1 MKYDFST
8 YILDKL
14 NEADEKKKKEPNITI
29 NKDGNKKVVISSDTT
44 EKELANF
51 FKKHIDDIE
60 IKDEGDKKVYVFN
73 GEQGEYTFENKP
85 NLPFDK
91 IYKKA
96 LEDSKDGDNKLKSL
110 DKDGFELL
118 GKTIAY
124 RSALTVWNIINNSGD
139 DFKQAALDV
148 FKDNS
153 EYSIKQLE
161 NLDSLLDYSAA
172 VGVVKDKKNRLDKND
187 ANYETLL
194 KKCNDAEAKLTTK
207 ENYTTIQQIKK
218 DYEKEFK
225 DKRDVYEKAFNDG
238 MAEQKKD
245 MQAKDYK
252 WKDPA
257 TGQPP
262 KGKLAKSNQA
272 ADAIFKSIQSGVEKA
287 DEFAKKQQGLD
298 KAILSLAVMGVKGMM
313 FGGKMLK
320 KLLTGFLKKTNL
332 KDIMRY
338 TAKFNDVKGKIKVFK
353 KEYDEWKKYND
364 AQQQKK
370 EKTDEEKKEEEDRKK
385 TISMKLSELMNT
397 HVIPYYYC
405 KMAIIVACFENI
417 EGKYII
423 RQENNKW
430 STYNS
435 GSGRLTIIEDNA
447 ILMERILEVVND
459 LLVKKGVFETLKDES
474 SADAFKGIPKDLKY
488 KKEYADNLLKWKDKI
503 KSVSTVSKF
512 NKDNLK
518 NILKVYNEKVIVN
531 SFASYEEFA
540 KYVPEAQGLV
550 KLHDIPVAKEIVIKF
565 DGDEDAG
572 IPGIVTGAKKE
583 NKQEENKDNGVD
595 KEQINKDYKEISAA
609 LDELKNVNELNK
621 VNDKFDTINSKVNDT
636 IDQLKGVVKND
647 KESDEAKKKKLEE
660 LLMAKTTIDK
670 VIAIKAVMNNY
681 NLTESVAM
689 NEIIKLLNEDEDE
702 NAEAKTPDVG
712 SIKNEI
718 SEIIGGDITIDNASS
733 FTEKSNKVYNEIDA
747 LYKAQNDDTKKKLE
761 EYKDKPLQLLYAI
774 GSINGEKK
782 DQAPVD
788 VNQTQDAINK
798 TKQAIETAENTDIIF
813 NDEYYNE
820 LKGELKGVYST
831 IEEMTKNNDELLQAF
846 LDIKID
852 DEIKDELLPNLWHY
866 KCFLTIISQKKGE
879 EKKELKDSYNPF
891 YAHDMLVLLEA
902 ETEENKDN
910 NNVVEA
916 LKAKTKT
923 IKEILAKQDV
933 AEFNKAYKVW
943 KDEINQLLEKF
954 DKIENKDKLTD
965 PLQKLSAMGNYI
977 KNKPDEKKE
986 ENPQPAEE
994 GAKSE
999 ESEKSAENQ
1008 KS

>member
-8 YILDKL
+8 YILNKL
-14 NEADEKKKKEPNITI
+14 NEDKKEQHITI
-29 NKDGNKKVVISSDTT
+29 NKDGNKKVVISSDTN

-124 RSALTVWNIINNSGD
+124 RSALTVLNIINNSGD

-148 FKDNS
+148 FKDNT

-172 VGVVKDKKNRLDKND
+172 IGVVKDKKTRLDKND

-313 FGGKMLK
+313 FGGKVLK
-320 KLLTGFLKKTNL
+320 KLINGFFKHTNIKGAL
-332 KDIMRY
+332 RHS
-338 TAKFNDVKGKIKVFK
+338 AKFNDVVKKIDIFK
-353 KEYDEWKKYND
+353 KEYDEYKKNGGGGSGKD
-364 AQQQKK
+364 DK
-370 EKTDEEKKEEEDRKK
+370 EKTDEQKKADDDKKK
-385 TISMKLSELMNT
+385 TILMKFAELMNT
-397 HVIPYYYC
+397 HLIPYYYC
-405 KMAIIVACFENI
+405 KLSFIVASVENL

-423 RQENNKW
+423 KQENNLW
-430 STYNS
+430 NTLNSST
-435 GSGRLTIIEDNA
+435 GRVTIIEDNA
-447 ILMERILEVVND
+447 ILIKRLLKVVED
-459 LLVKKGVFETLKDES
+459 KLSDPLKEFGNEPCT
-474 SADAFKGIPKDLKY
+474 DAFKSIPTDFTF
-488 KKEYADNLLKWKDKI
+488 KKTYLDNFLKWVDRIKDVKMQKMDIQRNGFKKDKLKNLDKI
-503 KSVSTVSKF
+503 YNEAVIKTKFNSYQEFLTYVQTVKKSVEQCDLPVAY
-512 NKDNLK
+512 NLK
-518 NILKVYNEKVIVN
+518 FTFE
-531 SFASYEEFA
+531 
-540 KYVPEAQGLV
+540 
-550 KLHDIPVAKEIVIKF
+550 
-565 DGDEDAG
+565 GDEDAG
-572 IPGIVTGAKKE
+572 VPGVITGAKKE
-583 NKQEENKDNGVD
+583 TEENKENGVD
-595 KEQINKDYKEISAA
+595 KEQINKNYKEINAA

-636 IDQLKGVVKND
+636 VDQLKGVVKND
-647 KESDEAKKKKLEE
+647 KESDEAKKKKLED

-689 NEIIKLLNEDEDE
+689 NEIIKLLNED
-702 NAEAKTPDVG
+702 AEGTPDIG
-712 SIKNEI
+712 SIKKEI
-718 SEIIGGDITIDNASS
+718 SEIIDGDITLDNASQ
-733 FTEKSNKVYNEIDA
+733 FTDKSKKVYDEIEG
-747 LYKAQNDDTKKKLE
+747 LYNKLNDDSKKNLE
-761 EYKDKPLQLLYAI
+761 KYKDKPLQLLYAI
-774 GSINGEKK
+774 GTINGEKK
-782 DQAPVD
+782 EQTPVD
-788 VNQTQDAINK
+788 ANKTQEVINN
-798 TKQAIETAENTDIIF
+798 TKQAIETAEDTDIIF
-813 NDEYYNE
+813 TDEYYDK
-820 LKGELKGVYST
+820 LKGELKEVYSK
-831 IEEMTKNNDELLQAF
+831 IDEMTKNNDELLQAF
-846 LDIKID
+846 LEIKID

-866 KCFLTIISQKKGE
+866 KRFLTIISQKKE
-879 EKKELKDSYNPF
+879 EGKKELKDSYNPF

-923 IKEILAKQDV
+923 IKEILSQQDM

-943 KDEINQLLEKF
+943 KNEINQLLEKF

-977 KNKPDEKKE
+977 KNKPEEKKE
-986 ENPQPAEE
+986 ENPQPAKE

-999 ESEKSAENQ
+999 ES
-1008 KS
+1008 

>member
-8 YILDKL
+8 YLAKAL
-14 NEADEKKKKEPNITI
+14 NETVKQPTY
-29 NKDGNKKVVISSDTT
+29 DTV
-44 EKELANF
+44 
-51 FKKHIDDIE
+51 DDI
-60 IKDEGDKKVYVFN
+60 
-73 GEQGEYTFENKP
+73 
-85 NLPFDK
+85 
-91 IYKKA
+91 KKA
-96 LEDSKDGDNKLKSL
+96 LDRWVADDGEMYNAQNQDKISDDTLLKLKKSKAWKEFLKNADKKYKDRIDIIKEL
-110 DKDGFELL
+110 DTNKEQKTKALNKDGFELL

-172 VGVVKDKKNRLDKND
+172 VNVIKEKKNRLDKNEE
-187 ANYETLL
+187 NYESLL
-194 KKCNDAEAKLTTK
+194 KKYNDTETKLATK

-218 DYEKEFK
+218 GYEKEFK

-257 TGQPP
+257 TGLPP

-272 ADAIFKSIQSGVEKA
+272 ADAIFKAIQSGVEKA
-287 DEFAKKQQGLD
+287 DEFAKRQQGMD
-298 KAILSLAVMGVKGMM
+298 KVILTLAVIGVKGMM

-338 TAKFNDVKGKIKVFK
+338 TAKFNDVKDKINVFK

-364 AQQQKK
+364 AQKQKK
-370 EKTDEEKKEEEDRKK
+370 DKTDDEKKEEENRKK

-405 KMAIIVACFENI
+405 KMAIIVACFENV

-423 RQENNKW
+423 KQENNKW

-459 LLVKKGVFETLKDES
+459 QLVKKGVFETLKDEYS
-474 SADAFKGIPKDLKY
+474 TDAFKGIPKDLIY
-488 KKEYADNLLKWKDKI
+488 KKDYADELLKWKDKI

-518 NILKVYNEKVIVN
+518 NILNVYNEKVIVN
-531 SFASYEEFA
+531 GFASYAEFA
-540 KYVPEAQGLV
+540 EYVPTAQGLV

-572 IPGIVTGAKKE
+572 IPGIITGAKKE
-583 NKQEENKDNGVD
+583 NNQEEQNPEEQENNGID
-595 KEQINKDYKEISAA
+595 KEQINKDYKEINAA
-609 LDELKNVNELNK
+609 LEELKNVNELNK

-636 IDQLKGVVKND
+636 VDQLKGVVD
-647 KESDEAKKKKLEE
+647 KETDEAKKKKLKE
-660 LLMAKTTIDK
+660 LLMAKTSIDK

-681 NLTESVAM
+681 KLTESVAM
-689 NEIIKLLNEDEDE
+689 NEIIRLLNED
-702 NAEAKTPDVG
+702 AEEGIEEKTPDIEV
-712 SIKNEI
+712 IKKKI
-718 SEIIGGDITIDNASS
+718 SEIIGGDITLDNASEY
-733 FTEKSNKVYNEIDA
+733 TKKSEDVYKKIAD
-747 LYKAQNDDTKKKLE
+747 LYNAQNDDTKKKLE
-761 EYKDKPLQLLYAI
+761 EYKDKPLQLLYSLGA
-774 GSINGEKK
+774 INGEKK
-782 DQAPVD
+782 EQTPVD
-788 VNQTQDAINK
+788 TNQTQEAINK
-798 TKQAIETAENTDIIF
+798 TKQAIETAEDTDTIF
-813 NDEYYNE
+813 TDKYYDE
-820 LKGELKGVYST
+820 LKGELKDVYST
-831 IEEMTKNNDELLQAF
+831 IDKMTKNNNELLQAF

-852 DEIKDELLPNLWHY
+852 DDIKDELLPQLWHY
-866 KCFLTIISQKKGE
+866 KRFLTILFEKQKEAKKQE
-879 EKKELKDSYNPF
+879 EGKKESYNPF

-916 LKAKTKT
+916 LKAKTKA
-923 IKEILAKQDV
+923 IKEILAQKDM

-943 KDEINQLLEKF
+943 KDEINKLLEKF

-977 KNKPDEKKE
+977 KNKPEVKKKE
-986 ENPQPAEE
+986 TTQPAEE
-994 GAKSE
+994 G
-999 ESEKSAENQ
+999 
-1008 KS
+1008 

>member
-1 MKYDFST
+1 MPKKWHCFLYSNKYSMKYDFST
-8 YILDKL
+8 YLAKAL
-14 NEADEKKKKEPNITI
+14 NEKVKQPSYDTVDDIKTALDRWVADDGEMYNAQNQDKISDDTLLKLKKSKAWKEFLKNADKKY
-29 NKDGNKKVVISSDTT
+29 KDRIDII
-44 EKELANF
+44 KELDTN
-51 FKKHIDDIE
+51 K
-60 IKDEGDKKVYVFN
+60 
-73 GEQGEYTFENKP
+73 EQKA
-85 NLPFDK
+85 
-91 IYKKA
+91 KA
-96 LEDSKDGDNKLKSL
+96 LN
-110 DKDGFELL
+110 KDGFELL

-172 VGVVKDKKNRLDKND
+172 VNVIKEKKNRLDKNEE
-187 ANYETLL
+187 NYESLL
-194 KKCNDAEAKLTTK
+194 KKYNDTEAKLTTK

-257 TGQPP
+257 TGLPP

-287 DEFAKKQQGLD
+287 DEFAKRQQGMD
-298 KAILSLAVMGVKGMM
+298 KVILTLAVMGVKGMM

-338 TAKFNDVKGKIKVFK
+338 TAKFNDVKDKINVFK

-364 AQQQKK
+364 AQKQKK
-370 EKTDEEKKEEEDRKK
+370 DKTDDEKKEEEDRKK

-423 RQENNKW
+423 KQENNKW

-459 LLVKKGVFETLKDES
+459 QLVKKGVFETLKDEYS
-474 SADAFKGIPKDLKY
+474 TDAFKGIPKDLIY
-488 KKEYADNLLKWKDKI
+488 KKDYADKLLKWKDKI

-518 NILKVYNEKVIVN
+518 NILNVYNEKVIVN
-531 SFASYEEFA
+531 GFASYAEFA
-540 KYVPEAQGLV
+540 EYVPEAQGLV
-550 KLHDIPVAKEIVIKF
+550 ELHDIPVAKEIVIKF

-572 IPGIVTGAKKE
+572 IPGIISGAKKE
-583 NKQEENKDNGVD
+583 NNQEEQNPEEQENNGID
-595 KEQINKDYKEISAA
+595 KEQINKDYKEINAA
-609 LDELKNVNELNK
+609 LEELKNVNELNK

-636 IDQLKGVVKND
+636 VDQLKGVVD
-647 KESDEAKKKKLEE
+647 KETDEAKKKKLKE
-660 LLMAKTTIDK
+660 LLMAKTSIDK

-681 NLTESVAM
+681 KLTESVAM
-689 NEIIKLLNEDEDE
+689 NEIIRLLNED
-702 NAEAKTPDVG
+702 AEEGTEEKTPDIEV
-712 SIKNEI
+712 IKKKI
-718 SEIIGGDITIDNASS
+718 SEIIGGDITLDNASEY
-733 FTEKSNKVYNEIDA
+733 TKKSEDVYKKIAD
-747 LYKAQNDDTKKKLE
+747 LYNAQNDDTKKKLE
-761 EYKDKPLQLLYAI
+761 EYKDKPLQLLYSLGA
-774 GSINGEKK
+774 INGEKK
-782 DQAPVD
+782 EQTPVD
-788 VNQTQDAINK
+788 TNQTQEAINK
-798 TKQAIETAENTDIIF
+798 TKQAIETAEDTDTIF
-813 NDEYYNE
+813 TDKYYDE
-820 LKGELKGVYST
+820 LKGELKDVYST
-831 IEEMTKNNDELLQAF
+831 IDKMTKNNNELLQAF
-846 LDIKID
+846 LNIKID
-852 DEIKDELLPNLWHY
+852 DDIKDELLPQLWHY
-866 KCFLTIISQKKGE
+866 KRFLTILFEKQKEAKKQE
-879 EKKELKDSYNPF
+879 EGKKESYNPF

-916 LKAKTKT
+916 LKAKTKA
-923 IKEILAKQDV
+923 IKEILAQQDMP
-933 AEFNKAYKVW
+933 EFNKAYKVW
-943 KDEINQLLEKF
+943 KDEINKLLEKF

-977 KNKPDEKKE
+977 KNKPEVKKKE
-986 ENPQPAEE
+986 TPQPAEE
-994 GAKSE
+994 G
-999 ESEKSAENQ
+999 
-1008 KS
+1008 

>member
-1 MKYDFST
+1 MFIVHKYSMKYDFST
-8 YILDKL
+8 YLAKAL
-14 NEADEKKKKEPNITI
+14 NEKVKQPSYDTVDDIKTALDRWVADDGEMYNAQNQDKISDDTLLKLKKSKAWKEFLKNADKKY
-29 NKDGNKKVVISSDTT
+29 KDRIDII
-44 EKELANF
+44 KELDTN
-51 FKKHIDDIE
+51 K
-60 IKDEGDKKVYVFN
+60 
-73 GEQGEYTFENKP
+73 EQKA
-85 NLPFDK
+85 
-91 IYKKA
+91 KA
-96 LEDSKDGDNKLKSL
+96 LN
-110 DKDGFELL
+110 KDGFELL

-172 VGVVKDKKNRLDKND
+172 VNVIKEKKNRLDKNEE
-187 ANYETLL
+187 NYESLL
-194 KKCNDAEAKLTTK
+194 KKYNDTETKLATK

-218 DYEKEFK
+218 GYEKEFK

-257 TGQPP
+257 TGLPP

-272 ADAIFKSIQSGVEKA
+272 ADAIFKAIQNGVEKA
-287 DEFAKKQQGLD
+287 DEFAKRQQGMD
-298 KAILSLAVMGVKGMM
+298 KVILTLAVIGVKGMM

-332 KDIMRY
+332 KDLMRY
-338 TAKFNDVKGKIKVFK
+338 TAKFNDVKDKINVFK

-370 EKTDEEKKEEEDRKK
+370 EKTDDEKKEEENRKK

-405 KMAIIVACFENI
+405 KMAIIVACFENV

-423 RQENNKW
+423 KQENNKW

-459 LLVKKGVFETLKDES
+459 QLVKKGVFETLKDEYS
-474 SADAFKGIPKDLKY
+474 TDAFKGIPKDLIY
-488 KKEYADNLLKWKDKI
+488 KKDYADKLLKWKDKI

-518 NILKVYNEKVIVN
+518 NILNVYNEKVIVN
-531 SFASYEEFA
+531 GFASYAEFA
-540 KYVPEAQGLV
+540 EYVPTAQGLV

-572 IPGIVTGAKKE
+572 IPGIITGAKKE
-583 NKQEENKDNGVD
+583 NNQEEQNPEEQENNGID
-595 KEQINKDYKEISAA
+595 KEQINKDYKEINAA
-609 LDELKNVNELNK
+609 LEELKNVNELNK

-636 IDQLKGVVKND
+636 VDQLKGVVD
-647 KESDEAKKKKLEE
+647 KETDEAKKKKLKE
-660 LLMAKTTIDK
+660 LLMAKTSIDK

-681 NLTESVAM
+681 KLTESVAM
-689 NEIIKLLNEDEDE
+689 NEIIRLLNED
-702 NAEAKTPDVG
+702 AEEGTEEKTPDIEV
-712 SIKNEI
+712 IKKEI
-718 SEIIGGDITIDNASS
+718 SEIIGGDITLDNASEY
-733 FTEKSNKVYNEIDA
+733 TKKSEDVYKKIAD
-747 LYKAQNDDTKKKLE
+747 LYNAQNDDTKKKLE
-761 EYKDKPLQLLYAI
+761 EYKDKPLQLLYSLGA
-774 GSINGEKK
+774 INGEKK
-782 DQAPVD
+782 EQTPVD
-788 VNQTQDAINK
+788 TNQTQEAINK
-798 TKQAIETAENTDIIF
+798 TKQAIETAEDTDTIF
-813 NDEYYNE
+813 TDKYYDE
-820 LKGELKGVYST
+820 LKGELKDVYST
-831 IEEMTKNNDELLQAF
+831 IDKMTKNNNELLQAF

-852 DEIKDELLPNLWHY
+852 DDIKDELLPQLWHY
-866 KCFLTIISQKKGE
+866 KRFLTILFEKQKEAKKQE
-879 EKKELKDSYNPF
+879 EGKKESYNPF

-916 LKAKTKT
+916 LKAKTKA
-923 IKEILAKQDV
+923 IKEILAQQDMP
-933 AEFNKAYKVW
+933 EFNKAYKVW
-943 KDEINQLLEKF
+943 KDEINKLLEKF

-977 KNKPDEKKE
+977 KNKPEVKKKE
-986 ENPQPAEE
+986 TPQPAEE
-994 GAKSE
+994 G
-999 ESEKSAENQ
+999 
-1008 KS
+1008 

>member
-1 MKYDFST
+1 MFIVHKYSMKYDFST
-8 YILDKL
+8 YLAKAL
-14 NEADEKKKKEPNITI
+14 NEKVKQPSYDTVDDIKTALDRWVADDGEMYNAQNQDKISDDTLLKLKKSKAWKEFLKNADKKY
-29 NKDGNKKVVISSDTT
+29 KDRIDII
-44 EKELANF
+44 KELDTN
-51 FKKHIDDIE
+51 K
-60 IKDEGDKKVYVFN
+60 
-73 GEQGEYTFENKP
+73 EQKA
-85 NLPFDK
+85 
-91 IYKKA
+91 KA
-96 LEDSKDGDNKLKSL
+96 LN
-110 DKDGFELL
+110 KDGFELL

-172 VGVVKDKKNRLDKND
+172 VNVIKEKKNRLDKNEE
-187 ANYETLL
+187 NYESLL
-194 KKCNDAEAKLTTK
+194 KKYNDTETKLATK

-218 DYEKEFK
+218 GYEKEFK

-257 TGQPP
+257 TGLPP

-272 ADAIFKSIQSGVEKA
+272 ADAIFKAIQSGVEKA
-287 DEFAKKQQGLD
+287 DEFAKRQQGMD
-298 KAILSLAVMGVKGMM
+298 KVILTLAVIGVKGMM

-338 TAKFNDVKGKIKVFK
+338 TAKFNDVKDKINVFK

-370 EKTDEEKKEEEDRKK
+370 EKTDDEKKEEENRKK

-423 RQENNKW
+423 KQENNKW

-459 LLVKKGVFETLKDES
+459 QLVKKGVFETLKDES
-474 SADAFKGIPKDLKY
+474 STDAFKGIPKDLKY
-488 KKEYADNLLKWKDKI
+488 KKEYADKLLKWKDKI

-518 NILKVYNEKVIVN
+518 NILNVYNEKVIVN
-531 SFASYEEFA
+531 GFASYAEFA
-540 KYVPEAQGLV
+540 EYVPTAQGLV

-572 IPGIVTGAKKE
+572 IPGIITGAKKE
-583 NKQEENKDNGVD
+583 NNQEEQNPEEQENNGID
-595 KEQINKDYKEISAA
+595 KEQINKDYKEINAA
-609 LDELKNVNELNK
+609 LEELKNVNELNK

-636 IDQLKGVVKND
+636 VDQLKGVVD
-647 KESDEAKKKKLEE
+647 KETDEAKKKKLKE
-660 LLMAKTTIDK
+660 LLMAKTSIDK

-681 NLTESVAM
+681 KLTESVAM
-689 NEIIKLLNEDEDE
+689 NEIIRLLNED
-702 NAEAKTPDVG
+702 AEEGTEEKTPDIEV
-712 SIKNEI
+712 IKKEI
-718 SEIIGGDITIDNASS
+718 SEIIGGDITLDNASEY
-733 FTEKSNKVYNEIDA
+733 TKKSEDVYKKIAD
-747 LYKAQNDDTKKKLE
+747 LYNAQNDDTKKKLE
-761 EYKDKPLQLLYAI
+761 EYKDKPLQLLYSLGA
-774 GSINGEKK
+774 INGEKK
-782 DQAPVD
+782 EQTPVD
-788 VNQTQDAINK
+788 TNQTQEAINK
-798 TKQAIETAENTDIIF
+798 TKQAIETAEDTDTIF
-813 NDEYYNE
+813 TDKYYDE
-820 LKGELKGVYST
+820 LKGELKDVYST
-831 IEEMTKNNDELLQAF
+831 IDKMTKNNNELLQAF

-852 DEIKDELLPNLWHY
+852 DDIKDELLPQLWHY
-866 KCFLTIISQKKGE
+866 KRFLTILFEKQKEAKKQE
-879 EKKELKDSYNPF
+879 EGKKESYNPF

-916 LKAKTKT
+916 LKAKTKA
-923 IKEILAKQDV
+923 IKEILAQQDMP
-933 AEFNKAYKVW
+933 EFNKAYKVW
-943 KDEINQLLEKF
+943 KDEINKLLEKF

-977 KNKPDEKKE
+977 KNKPEVKKKE
-986 ENPQPAEE
+986 TPQPAEE
-994 GAKSE
+994 G
-999 ESEKSAENQ
+999 
-1008 KS
+1008 

>member
-1 MKYDFST
+1 MVHKYNMKYDFST
-8 YILDKL
+8 YILNKL
-14 NEADEKKKKEPNITI
+14 NEAGEKKKVNVFDTDESAKTKTFALTDKDSVEDWIEKNYKNITL
-29 NKDGNKKVVISSDTT
+29 KKGNLIYTSPENNEEYTLKSKFDI
-44 EKELANF
+44 KEMYN
-51 FKKHIDDIE
+51 E
-60 IKDEGDKKVYVFN
+60 IKGSAVDKA
-73 GEQGEYTFENKP
+73 
-85 NLPFDK
+85 
-91 IYKKA
+91 KA
-96 LEDSKDGDNKLKSL
+96 LN
-110 DKDGFELL
+110 KDGFELL

-172 VGVVKDKKNRLDKND
+172 IGVVKDKKNRLDKND
-187 ANYETLL
+187 ANYNSLL
-194 KKCNDAEAKLTTK
+194 KKCNDTEAKLATK

-262 KGKLAKSNQA
+262 KGKIAKSNQA

-298 KAILSLAVMGVKGMM
+298 KAILTLAVIGVKGMM

-338 TAKFNDVKGKIKVFK
+338 TAKFNDVKDKINVFK

-370 EKTDEEKKEEEDRKK
+370 EKTDNEKKEEENRKK
-385 TISMKLSELMNT
+385 TISMKLAELMNT

-423 RQENNKW
+423 KQENNKW

-447 ILMERILEVVND
+447 ILMERILEVVQNQ
-459 LLVKKGVFETLKDES
+459 LVKGGVFETLKDES

-518 NILKVYNEKVIVN
+518 NILNVYNEKVIVN
-531 SFASYEEFA
+531 GFASYAEFA
-540 KYVPEAQGLV
+540 EYVPTAQGLV

-572 IPGIVTGAKKE
+572 
-583 NKQEENKDNGVD
+583 
-595 KEQINKDYKEISAA
+595 
-609 LDELKNVNELNK
+609 
-621 VNDKFDTINSKVNDT
+621 
-636 IDQLKGVVKND
+636 
-647 KESDEAKKKKLEE
+647 
-660 LLMAKTTIDK
+660 
-670 VIAIKAVMNNY
+670 
-681 NLTESVAM
+681 
-689 NEIIKLLNEDEDE
+689 
-702 NAEAKTPDVG
+702 
-712 SIKNEI
+712 
-718 SEIIGGDITIDNASS
+718 
-733 FTEKSNKVYNEIDA
+733 
-747 LYKAQNDDTKKKLE
+747 
-761 EYKDKPLQLLYAI
+761 
-774 GSINGEKK
+774 
-782 DQAPVD
+782 
-788 VNQTQDAINK
+788 
-798 TKQAIETAENTDIIF
+798 
-813 NDEYYNE
+813 
-820 LKGELKGVYST
+820 
-831 IEEMTKNNDELLQAF
+831 
-846 LDIKID
+846 
-852 DEIKDELLPNLWHY
+852 
-866 KCFLTIISQKKGE
+866 
-879 EKKELKDSYNPF
+879 
-891 YAHDMLVLLEA
+891 
-902 ETEENKDN
+902 
-910 NNVVEA
+910 
-916 LKAKTKT
+916 
-923 IKEILAKQDV
+923 
-933 AEFNKAYKVW
+933 
-943 KDEINQLLEKF
+943 
-954 DKIENKDKLTD
+954 
-965 PLQKLSAMGNYI
+965 
-977 KNKPDEKKE
+977 
-986 ENPQPAEE
+986 
-994 GAKSE
+994 
-999 ESEKSAENQ
+999 
-1008 KS
+1008 

>member
-8 YILDKL
+8 YLKQTL
-14 NEADEKKKKEPNITI
+14 NEDE
-29 NKDGNKKVVISSDTT
+29 NKKVKVFDTDDAAKTKTFTSNDKDSIEDWIEKNYKNIS
-44 EKELANF
+44 L
-51 FKKHIDDIE
+51 KKDNLIYTSPENNEEYTLKSKFDIKKMYNE
-60 IKDEGDKKVYVFN
+60 IKDASGDKA
-73 GEQGEYTFENKP
+73 
-85 NLPFDK
+85 
-91 IYKKA
+91 KA
-96 LEDSKDGDNKLKSL
+96 L
-110 DKDGFELL
+110 DKDSFELL
-118 GKTIAY
+118 GKTVAY

-172 VGVVKDKKNRLDKND
+172 GGVVKDKKNRLDKND
-187 ANYETLL
+187 ANYDVLL
-194 KKCNDAEAKLTTK
+194 KKCNDTEAKLTTK

-225 DKRDVYEKAFNDG
+225 DKRDVYEQAFNDG

-272 ADAIFKSIQSGVEKA
+272 ADAIFKSIQNGVEKA

-332 KDIMRY
+332 KDILRY
-338 TAKFNDVKGKIKVFK
+338 TAKFNDVKDKIIVFK

-370 EKTDEEKKEEEDRKK
+370 EKTDDEKKEEENRKK
-385 TISMKLSELMNT
+385 TISMKLTELMNT

-405 KMAIIVACFENI
+405 KLAIVVACFENL

-423 RQENNKW
+423 KQENNKW

-447 ILMERILEVVND
+447 ILMERILEVVNEQ
-459 LLVKKGVFETLKDES
+459 LVKKGVFETLKDES

-488 KKEYADNLLKWKDKI
+488 KKDYADKLLKWKDKI

-518 NILKVYNEKVIVN
+518 NILNVYNEKVIVN
-531 SFASYEEFA
+531 SFASYDEFA
-540 KYVPEAQGLV
+540 KYVPTAQGLV
-550 KLHDIPVAKEIVIKF
+550 KQHDIPVAKEIVIKF
-565 DGDEDAG
+565 DGDEDSG
-572 IPGIVTGAKKE
+572 IPGIITGAKKE
-583 NKQEENKDNGVD
+583 TEKQEENNGVD
-595 KEQINKDYKEISAA
+595 KEQISKEYKEISAA
-609 LDELKNVNELNK
+609 LDELKNVNELEK
-621 VNDKFDTINSKVNDT
+621 VNDTFTDINSKVNT
-636 IDQLKGVVKND
+636 TVDQLKGIVA
-647 KESDEAKKKKLEE
+647 KETDEEKKKKLED
-660 LLMAKTTIDK
+660 LLLSKTTIDK

-681 NLTESVAM
+681 KFTESVAM
-689 NEIIKLLNEDEDE
+689 NEIIKLLNE
-702 NAEAKTPDVG
+702 AEGITPDVE
-712 SIKNEI
+712 SIKKEI
-718 SEIIGGDITIDNASS
+718 SEIIGGDITLDNASE
-733 FTEKSNKVYNEIDA
+733 FTEKSKKVYSEIEG
-747 LYKAQNDDTKKKLE
+747 LYKDQNDDTKKNLE
-761 EYKDKPLQLLYAI
+761 KYKDKPLQLLYAI
-774 GSINGEKK
+774 GAIKGEKK
-782 DQAPVD
+782 KEQNVP
-788 VNQTQDAINK
+788 NTEEAING
-798 TKQAIETAENTDIIF
+798 TKQAIETAEDTDIIF
-813 NDEYYNE
+813 TDEYYDK
-820 LKGELKGVYST
+820 LKGELKEVYSK
-831 IEEMTKNNDELLQAF
+831 IDEMTKNNDELLQAF
-846 LDIKID
+846 VEIKID
-852 DEIKDELLPNLWHY
+852 DDIKNELLPNLWHY
-866 KCFLTIISQKKGE
+866 KRFLTIISQKKE
-879 EKKELKDSYNPF
+879 EQGNKELKDSYNPF

-933 AEFNKAYKVW
+933 AEFNKEYKVW

-977 KNKPDEKKE
+977 KNKPEEKKPE
-986 ENPQPAEE
+986 EKKPEEKPAEG

-999 ESEKSAENQ
+999 ESGETKKS
-1008 KS
+1008 

>member
-14 NEADEKKKKEPNITI
+14 NEADEPKKVKVFDTDESAQTKTFTLTDKDAVEDWIEKNYKNITLK
-29 NKDGNKKVVISSDTT
+29 KDNLIYTSPEDNVEYTLKSKFDIKKMY
-44 EKELANF
+44 N
-51 FKKHIDDIE
+51 E
-60 IKDEGDKKVYVFN
+60 IKETSGDKA
-73 GEQGEYTFENKP
+73 
-85 NLPFDK
+85 
-91 IYKKA
+91 KA
-96 LEDSKDGDNKLKSL
+96 L

-262 KGKLAKSNQA
+262 KGKLAKTNQA

-332 KDIMRY
+332 KDILRY
-338 TAKFNDVKGKIKVFK
+338 TAKFNDVKDKINVFK

-447 ILMERILEVVND
+447 ILMERILEVVQKQ
-459 LLVKKGVFETLKDES
+459 LVKGGVFETLKDES

-503 KSVSTVSKF
+503 KNVSTVSKF

-518 NILKVYNEKVIVN
+518 NILNVYNEKVIVN
-531 SFASYEEFA
+531 NFASYEEFA
-540 KYVPEAQGLV
+540 KYIPEAQGLV

-583 NKQEENKDNGVD
+583 DKQEENKDNGVD

-636 IDQLKGVVKND
+636 IDQLKGVVNND

-660 LLMAKTTIDK
+660 LLMSKTTIDK

-689 NEIIKLLNEDEDE
+689 NEIIKLLNE
-702 NAEAKTPDVG
+702 AEEGTPDVG
-712 SIKNEI
+712 SIKKEI
-718 SEIIGGDITIDNASS
+718 SEIIGGDITLDNASS
-733 FTEKSNKVYNEIDA
+733 FTEKSEKVYKEIDA
-747 LYKAQNDDTKKKLE
+747 LYDKLNDDTKKKLE

-782 DQAPVD
+782 KDQAPID
-788 VNQTQDAINK
+788 ANQTQDAINK
-798 TKQAIETAENTDIIF
+798 TKQAIETAEDTDTIF

-846 LDIKID
+846 TDIKID

-866 KCFLTIISQKKGE
+866 KRFLTIISQKKE
-879 EKKELKDSYNPF
+879 EGNKELKDSYNPF
-891 YAHDMLVLLEA
+891 YIHDMLVLLEA

-916 LKAKTKT
+916 LKAKTKA
-923 IKEILAKQDV
+923 IKEILAKQDM

-977 KNKPDEKKE
+977 KNKPEEKKE
-986 ENPQPAEE
+986 ENPQPAKE

>member
-8 YILDKL
+8 YLTQVL
-14 NEADEKKKKEPNITI
+14 NEDEKKKKESNITI
-29 NKDGNKKVVISSDTT
+29 NKEGNKKVVISSDTT
-44 EKELANF
+44 EKELVNF
-51 FKKHIDDIE
+51 FKKYIDDIE
-60 IKDEGDKKVYVFN
+60 IKEEGDKKVYVFN

-91 IYKKA
+91 LYKKA
-96 LEDSKDGDNKLKSL
+96 LEESKDGDNKLKSL

-172 VGVVKDKKNRLDKND
+172 IGVVKDKKNRLDKND
-187 ANYETLL
+187 AKYETLL
-194 KKCNDAEAKLTTK
+194 KKCNETEEKLATK

-298 KAILSLAVMGVKGMM
+298 KVILTLAVMGVKGMM
-313 FGGKMLK
+313 SGGKLLK

-338 TAKFNDVKGKIKVFK
+338 TAKFNNVKDKINVFK

-370 EKTDEEKKEEEDRKK
+370 EKTDDEKKEEEDRKK

-405 KMAIIVACFENI
+405 KMAIIVGCFENI

-423 RQENNKW
+423 KQENNKW

-459 LLVKKGVFETLKDES
+459 QLVKKGVFETLKDES

-488 KKEYADNLLKWKDKI
+488 KKDYADKLLKWKDKI

-518 NILKVYNEKVIVN
+518 NILNVYNEKVIVN
-531 SFASYEEFA
+531 NFASYAEFA
-540 KYVPEAQGLV
+540 EYVPTAQGLV

-583 NKQEENKDNGVD
+583 ETKEEQNPEEDKEYQKILNSVEDIKNATNAEEVAKNYGDTKEKVDKAVDQIQNNIKDQDIKDYLDKHFLNIQKADTLTKMMYLNTAKSKGLFDSCVAFNYAMNMLLEDANSNGGSSEVFKDIVNLLNGESNDNTIVDFKKKDEELKTSMEKAKEQMKDDVKKALPDDPLAVYSYLNKKEEPKKLEVNVDTLIQQLERPDTDYEKLQKEYASYDKMIKDYIGKDEDKLKQYTRGSSIIKEFGDDIIPKLWFAKRYTDWITKPKESYDPFIDYSLLFLLEDEESNKDNKAEEVKNKI
-595 KEQINKDYKEISAA
+595 KEAHKQLDDIISADSLEPYKKWKA
-609 LDELKNVNELNK
+609 GIIEL
-621 VNDKFDTINSKVNDT
+621 F
-636 IDQLKGVVKND
+636 
-647 KESDEAKKKKLEE
+647 
-660 LLMAKTTIDK
+660 
-670 VIAIKAVMNNY
+670 
-681 NLTESVAM
+681 
-689 NEIIKLLNEDEDE
+689 
-702 NAEAKTPDVG
+702 
-712 SIKNEI
+712 
-718 SEIIGGDITIDNASS
+718 
-733 FTEKSNKVYNEIDA
+733 
-747 LYKAQNDDTKKKLE
+747 
-761 EYKDKPLQLLYAI
+761 
-774 GSINGEKK
+774 
-782 DQAPVD
+782 
-788 VNQTQDAINK
+788 
-798 TKQAIETAENTDIIF
+798 KQF
-813 NDEYYNE
+813 
-820 LKGELKGVYST
+820 G
-831 IEEMTKNNDELLQAF
+831 
-846 LDIKID
+846 
-852 DEIKDELLPNLWHY
+852 
-866 KCFLTIISQKKGE
+866 
-879 EKKELKDSYNPF
+879 
-891 YAHDMLVLLEA
+891 
-902 ETEENKDN
+902 
-910 NNVVEA
+910 
-916 LKAKTKT
+916 
-923 IKEILAKQDV
+923 
-933 AEFNKAYKVW
+933 
-943 KDEINQLLEKF
+943 
-954 DKIENKDKLTD
+954 DKIENKDELKD
-965 PLQKLSAMGNYI
+965 PVQMLSAMIDYMKSNVTE
-977 KNKPDEKKE
+977 EKKE

-994 GAKSE
+994 GAKSD
-999 ESEKSAENQ
+999 KSGEIK

>member
-8 YILDKL
+8 YILNKL
-14 NEADEKKKKEPNITI
+14 NEAGEKKKKEPNITI
-29 NKDGNKKVVISSDTT
+29 NKGGNKKVIISSNTT
-44 EKELANF
+44 EKELVNF
-51 FKKHIDDIE
+51 FKKYIDDID
-60 IKDEGDKKVYVFN
+60 IKEEGDKKVYVFN
-73 GEQGEYTFENKP
+73 GEQGEYSFENQS

-91 IYKKA
+91 LYKKA
-96 LEDSKDGDNKLKSL
+96 VEDSKDGDKLKSL

-153 EYSIKQLE
+153 EYSLKQLE

-172 VGVVKDKKNRLDKND
+172 IGVVKDKKNRLDKND
-187 ANYETLL
+187 ANYESLL
-194 KKCNDAEAKLTTK
+194 KKCNETEEKLTTK

-218 DYEKEFK
+218 DYEKEFN

-262 KGKLAKSNQA
+262 KGKIAKANQT
-272 ADAIFKSIQSGVEKA
+272 ADAIFKSIQNGVEKA

-298 KAILSLAVMGVKGMM
+298 KAILTLAVIGVKGMM

-338 TAKFNDVKGKIKVFK
+338 TAKFNDVKDKIQVFK

-385 TISMKLSELMNT
+385 TISMKLTELMNT

-405 KMAIIVACFENI
+405 KIAIIVACFENL

-423 RQENNKW
+423 KQENNKW

-447 ILMERILEVVND
+447 ILMERILEVVQNQ
-459 LLVKKGVFETLKDES
+459 LVKGGVFETLKDES

-488 KKEYADNLLKWKDKI
+488 NKQYADNLLKWKDKI

-518 NILKVYNEKVIVN
+518 NILNVYNEKVIVN
-531 SFASYEEFA
+531 NFASYSEFA
-540 KYVPEAQGLV
+540 EYVPTAQGLV

-583 NKQEENKDNGVD
+583 DNQEEQNPEEDKEYQKILNSVEDIKNATNAEEVAKNYGDTKEKVDKSVDQIQNNIKDQDIKDYLDKHFLNIQKADTLTKMMYLNTAKSKGLFDSCVAFNYAMNMLLEDANSSGNSSEVFKDIVNLLNGESNDNTIEDFKKKDEELKNSMEKAKEQMKDDVKKALPDDPLAVYSYLNKKEEPKKLEVNVDTLIQQLERPDTDYEKLQKEYASYDKMIKDYIGKDENKLKQYNRGSSIIKEFGDDIIPKLWFAKRYVDWATKPKESYDPFIDYSLLFLLEDEESNNKDNKAEEVKNKI
-595 KEQINKDYKEISAA
+595 KEAHNQLDDIISADSLEPYKKWKA
-609 LDELKNVNELNK
+609 GIIEL
-621 VNDKFDTINSKVNDT
+621 F
-636 IDQLKGVVKND
+636 
-647 KESDEAKKKKLEE
+647 
-660 LLMAKTTIDK
+660 
-670 VIAIKAVMNNY
+670 
-681 NLTESVAM
+681 
-689 NEIIKLLNEDEDE
+689 
-702 NAEAKTPDVG
+702 
-712 SIKNEI
+712 
-718 SEIIGGDITIDNASS
+718 
-733 FTEKSNKVYNEIDA
+733 
-747 LYKAQNDDTKKKLE
+747 
-761 EYKDKPLQLLYAI
+761 
-774 GSINGEKK
+774 
-782 DQAPVD
+782 
-788 VNQTQDAINK
+788 
-798 TKQAIETAENTDIIF
+798 KQF
-813 NDEYYNE
+813 
-820 LKGELKGVYST
+820 G
-831 IEEMTKNNDELLQAF
+831 
-846 LDIKID
+846 
-852 DEIKDELLPNLWHY
+852 
-866 KCFLTIISQKKGE
+866 
-879 EKKELKDSYNPF
+879 
-891 YAHDMLVLLEA
+891 
-902 ETEENKDN
+902 
-910 NNVVEA
+910 
-916 LKAKTKT
+916 
-923 IKEILAKQDV
+923 
-933 AEFNKAYKVW
+933 
-943 KDEINQLLEKF
+943 
-954 DKIENKDKLTD
+954 DKIENKDELKD
-965 PLQKLSAMGNYI
+965 PVQMLSAMIDYMKANEPEE
-977 KNKPDEKKE
+977 KNE
-986 ENPQPAEE
+986 ENPQPAKE

-999 ESEKSAENQ
+999 ESEKSAETQ

>member
-1 MKYDFST
+1 MKYDFNT
-8 YILDKL
+8 YILNKL
-14 NEADEKKKKEPNITI
+14 NEKLEKPKY
-29 NKDGNKKVVISSDTT
+29 DTV
-44 EKELANF
+44 E
-51 FKKHIDDIE
+51 DI
-60 IKDEGDKKVYVFN
+60 
-73 GEQGEYTFENKP
+73 
-85 NLPFDK
+85 
-91 IYKKA
+91 KKA
-96 LEDSKDGDNKLKSL
+96 LDRWVAEDGEMYNAENKDKISDDTLLKIKKSKAWKEFLKNADKKYKERIEVIKELDVNKDQKAKALN
-110 DKDGFELL
+110 KDGFELL

-172 VGVVKDKKNRLDKND
+172 IGVVKDKKNRLDKND

-194 KKCNDAEAKLTTK
+194 KKCNDAEAKLATK

-262 KGKLAKSNQA
+262 KGKLAKTNQA

-298 KAILSLAVMGVKGMM
+298 KAILTLAVMGVKGMM

-338 TAKFNDVKGKIKVFK
+338 TAKFNDVKDKINVFK

-370 EKTDEEKKEEEDRKK
+370 EKTDEEKKEEENRKK
-385 TISMKLSELMNT
+385 TISMKLAELMNT

-405 KMAIIVACFENI
+405 KLAIVVACFENI

-423 RQENNKW
+423 KQENNKW

-447 ILMERILEVVND
+447 ILMERILEVVQNQ
-459 LLVKKGVFETLKDES
+459 LVKGGVFKTLKDES

-503 KSVSTVSKF
+503 KNVSTVSKF

-518 NILKVYNEKVIVN
+518 NILNVYNEKVIVN
-531 SFASYEEFA
+531 NFASYEEFA
-540 KYVPEAQGLV
+540 EYVPTAQGLV

-572 IPGIVTGAKKE
+572 IPGIITGAKKE
-583 NKQEENKDNGVD
+583 NNQEEQNPEEDKEYQKILNSVEDIKNATNAEEVSKNYGDTKEKVD
-595 KEQINKDYKEISAA
+595 KAVDQIQNNIKDQEIKDY
-609 LDELKNVNELNK
+609 LDKHFLDIQKADTLTKMMYLNTAKSKGLFDSCVAFNYAMNMLLEDTNSSGDSGEVFKDIVNLLNGESNDNTIEDFKKKDEELKTSMEKAKEQMKDDVKKALPDDPLAVYSYLNK
-621 VNDKFDTINSKVNDT
+621 
-636 IDQLKGVVKND
+636 
-647 KESDEAKKKKLEE
+647 KEEPKKLEVNVDTLIQQLE
-660 LLMAKTTIDK
+660 RPDTDYEKLQKEYASYDKMIKDYIGKDKDKLEKYTRGSKIIEEFGDDIIPKLWFAKRYTDWVTKPNESYDPFIDYSLLFLLEDDETNDK
-670 VIAIKAVMNNY
+670 
-681 NLTESVAM
+681 
-689 NEIIKLLNEDEDE
+689 D
-702 NAEAKTPDVG
+702 
-712 SIKNEI
+712 
-718 SEIIGGDITIDNASS
+718 
-733 FTEKSNKVYNEIDA
+733 NKV
-747 LYKAQNDDTKKKLE
+747 E
-761 EYKDKPLQLLYAI
+761 EVKNKIKEAHNQL
-774 GSINGEKK
+774 
-782 DQAPVD
+782 D
-788 VNQTQDAINK
+788 V
-798 TKQAIETAENTDIIF
+798 
-813 NDEYYNE
+813 
-820 LKGELKGVYST
+820 
-831 IEEMTKNNDELLQAF
+831 
-846 LDIKID
+846 
-852 DEIKDELLPNLWHY
+852 
-866 KCFLTIISQKKGE
+866 IISADSLEPYKKWKAGII
-879 EKKELKDSYNPF
+879 ELF
-891 YAHDMLVLLEA
+891 
-902 ETEENKDN
+902 
-910 NNVVEA
+910 
-916 LKAKTKT
+916 
-923 IKEILAKQDV
+923 KQ
-933 AEFNKAYKVW
+933 FG
-943 KDEINQLLEKF
+943 
-954 DKIENKDKLTD
+954 DKIENKDELKD
-965 PLQKLSAMGNYI
+965 PVQMLSAMIDYMKSNE
-977 KNKPDEKKE
+977 PE